1 VAGVKADRS
10 ADAPVVRV
18 QVTFF
23 APFRYQLGLNECGL
37 EFPQTAVS
45 VGELLVA
52 LRERWP
58 RLRLPD
64 QGTSGDQCLRGL
76 SVVVN
81 GQARN
86 AGFSLENGDEV
97 SILGPISGG

>member
-1 VAGVKADRS
+1 MARVKADRN
-10 ADAPVVRV
+10 ADAPATRV

-37 EFPQTAVS
+37 EFSQTAVS

-52 LRERWP
+52 LRDRWP

-64 QGTSGDQCLRGL
+64 EGASGDECLRGL

-86 AGFSLENGDEV
+86 AGFSLKDGDEV